1 MSSTTPHERSA
12 LLHFPASNS
21 NTIEESIEDVN
32 INKTHTF
39 RNLFFTIL
47 LFIGVTLVLISPYS
61 NIFQTKF
68 LVYNTTDEQNTTVN
82 NYKIDENN
90 QNFPIN
96 FVWGVATSS
105 YQIEGGVNEGG
116 RGETIWDVF
125 VQQPNTILD
134 NSTGSIA
141 DDNYHQWKN
150 DIALISEYCRLD
162 FLFV

>member
-1 MSSTTPHERSA
+1 MSNTTPHERST
-12 LLHFPASNS
+12 LLHYPDINS
-21 NTIEESIEDVN
+21 KTFEETIGDID
-32 INKTHTF
+32 ICKTHTF
-39 RNLFFTIL
+39 RNLFITIL
-47 LFIGVTLVLISPYS
+47 LFFVVTIVVRSPYS

-68 LVYNTTDEQNTTVN
+68 LVHSSTTDEQNTTVN
-82 NYKIDENN
+82 NNKIHENK

-141 DDNYHQWKN
+141 DDHYHQWKN
-150 DIALISEYCRLD
+150 DIALMSE
-162 FLFV
+162 